1 MIFNEF
7 IVGYVGGFLVG
18 GVFELIKGL
27 LIFVIYVLWLSRSGR
42 NCISVVEGSCY
53 EENYG

>member
-18 GVFELIKGL
+18 GVFGLIKGL